1 MLEFSGPPA
10 TESLM
15 ILAHR
20 HALAVATLTVAG
32 AASAQYVDGG
42 LPTYA
47 SGQENVSYAYAQVT
61 RVDPIYE
68 TVRTRVPEEV
78 CDGEEIREVRR
89 SNGGTF
95 VGAIVGAALGNT
107 VGSGD
112 GRQAATVAGAVI
124 GGAIGRNVDNNNE
137 RVVVRDPA
145 CRLVDVER
153 EERRVASYDVEYV
166 HQGQTYMSRLPYD
179 PGDRLRV
186 RVSVQPVDEGTV
198 YR

>member
-1 MLEFSGPPA
+1 
-10 TESLM
+10 M
-15 ILAHR
+15 ILTPR
-20 HALAVATLTVAG
+20 HALVVAVAVASG
-32 AASAQYVDGG
+32 AASAQYRDDYA
-42 LPTYA
+42 PAYA

-68 TVRTRVPEEV
+68 TVRTRMPEEV
-78 CDGEEIREVRR
+78 CGGEEIREVRR
-89 SNGGTF
+89 SNGGTV
-95 VGAIVGAALGNT
+95 VGALVGAALGNT

-124 GGAIGRNVDNNNE
+124 GGAIGRNSDKNNE
-137 RVVVRDPA
+137 RVVVRDA
-145 CRLVDVER
+145 GCRVVDVER
-153 EERRVASYDVEYV
+153 EQRRVASFDVEYV

-186 RVSVQPVDEGTV
+186 RVAVTPVDEGTA

>member
-1 MLEFSGPPA
+1 MNRLPRRLLVIAVLLASG
-10 TESLM
+10 S
-15 ILAHR
+15 
-20 HALAVATLTVAG
+20 AVAQNRDDFGSVH
-32 AASAQYVDGG
+32 
-42 LPTYA
+42 A
-47 SGQENVSYAYAQVT
+47 SGQENVSYAYAQVI

-78 CDGEEIREVRR
+78 CGGEEIREVRG
-89 SNGGTF
+89 SNSGTV

-124 GGAIGRNVDNNNE
+124 GGAIGRNSDRPSE
-137 RVVVRDPA
+137 RVIVRDA
-145 CRLVDVER
+145 GCRVVEVER
-153 EERRVASYDVEYV
+153 EQRRVASYDVEYV

-186 RVSVQPVDEGTV
+186 RVAVTPVNEGTV